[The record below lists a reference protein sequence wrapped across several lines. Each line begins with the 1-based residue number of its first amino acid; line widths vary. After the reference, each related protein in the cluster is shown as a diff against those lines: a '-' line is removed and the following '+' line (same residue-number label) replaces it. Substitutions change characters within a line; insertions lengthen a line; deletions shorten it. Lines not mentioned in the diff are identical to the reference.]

1 LKKINFSS
9 KEEFLASDFNGM
21 LLKID
26 RANWLSVKNRK
37 EIGEI
42 LEGALLDLM
51 FTLTKLLH

>member
-1 LKKINFSS
+1 LKKIDFSS

-21 LLKID
+21 LLID

-42 LEGALLDLM
+42 
-51 FTLTKLLH
+51 